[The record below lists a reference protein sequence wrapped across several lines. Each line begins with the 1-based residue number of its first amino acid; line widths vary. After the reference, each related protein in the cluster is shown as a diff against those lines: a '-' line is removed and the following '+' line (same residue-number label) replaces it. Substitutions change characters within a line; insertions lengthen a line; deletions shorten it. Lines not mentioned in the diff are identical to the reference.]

1 MARAC
6 PFSRG
11 FVSGSFELFPEFEP
25 QPAYSVPEDICE
37 LALTDPFRF
46 SNLVVSR

>member
-11 FVSGSFELFPEFEP
+11 FVSVIFELFPEFEP
-25 QPAYSVPEDICE
+25 QPEHSAPEDICE
-37 LALTDPFRF
+37 FALTDPFRF
-46 SNLVVSR
+46 PNLVVSR

>member
-11 FVSGSFELFPEFEP
+11 FVSGSFELFLELEP
-25 QPAYSVPEDICE
+25 QPAHSAPEDICE

-46 SNLVVSR
+46 QNFVVSR